1 MNENETITLNSDAQI
16 MLNME
21 YILSAIKLKMN
32 RKKIYEVLKSQ
43 HKYTYSYVNFAKR
56 LKKILEEQEQKENKD
71 MGCAQLTQT
80 NGEAGHSPS
89 WFLSQIGR

>member
-56 LKKILEEQEQKENKD
+56 LKKFSKNKKNKNKRKEQKLLCLIKLK
-71 MGCAQLTQT
+71 C
-80 NGEAGHSPS
+80 
-89 WFLSQIGR
+89 